1 MRKILRET
9 VRDYE
14 RGTEGGID
22 CETHR
27 EREKERARP
36 QISRVYGRLLR
47 DKV

>member
-1 MRKILRET
+1 MADSEK
-9 VRDYE
+9 DSE

-27 EREKERARP
+27 ERERP

-47 DKV
+47 DKVREKGKGHK